1 MAASN
6 VTIEVQ
12 EYLDKHKITT
22 LFEVLCIVLFD
33 LYVLLVFYRRI

>member
-12 EYLDKHKITT
+12 EYLDKHKISI
-22 LFEVLCIVLFD
+22 LFEVLCTVLFD
-33 LYVLLVFYRRI
+33 VYVLLDCHRI

>member
-12 EYLDKHKITT
+12 EYLDKHKINA
-22 LFEVLCIVLFD
+22 LFEVSYAV
-33 LYVLLVFYRRI
+33 

>member
-6 VTIEVQ
+6 VTVEVQ
-12 EYLDKHKITT
+12 EYLDKHKINT

-33 LYVLLVFYRRI
+33 VYVLSVYHRI